1 MILFDF
7 CSESLQRE
15 QKKQTKKKHHSD
27 ILKFDAATQQEKK

>member
-15 QKKQTKKKHHSD
+15 QKKKKKHHSD

>member
-15 QKKQTKKKHHSD
+15 QKKKKKKHHSD